1 MNSALQVLAMLT
13 PGEAI
18 LIALCIAILAA
29 LRRTRS

>member
-18 LIALCIAILAA
+18 VIGLCIAILVA
-29 LRRTRS
+29 LRRIKP